1 MAGHSSCDMM
11 QTVQYVDGLGRPVQT
26 IQVQGSPFGF
36 DMIQPQA
43 YDQYGREL
51 TKYLPYTPRTGT
63 TGSYRSAALSTD
75 QAAFYGSP
83 PSGVGAVANPYAQT
97 VFDNSPLDRPV
108 EQGAPG
114 LAWQPVANSTAGHTV
129 KMIYTINNST
139 SFATDSVNGNQAA
152 RYYCTINPDGSRTL
166 NANGYYA
173 SGTLNVTIS
182 KDENWVN
189 GRAGTVEEYKDLNG
203 HVVLKRQY
211 NYTTSVQQLSTYY
224 IYDDLGKLAF
234 VLPPASGADGAAS
247 ISQTTLNNLCYQ
259 YQYDEYGRPVGKK
272 IPGKGWEYTVYNVMD
287 QPVATQDS
295 LQRAASQW
303 LFSKYDALGR
313 VIQTGVW
320 NNGISRSS
328 LQTTL
333 AGITTNLY
341 EAPVNSGNGY
351 TNVAWPTTN
360 VTATLTTDFYDTYA
374 NIPSLPP
381 SYVLS
386 SGVSQLTRGLPTVKK
401 TAVLNTPTD
410 QLWDVMYYDDL
421 GRTTQTFA
429 QHYLGGTTAL
439 NTNNYDQTTTT
450 YNFSNQPTTVTRK
463 HWTSATSSYPLVTV
477 ANTYYYDHMG
487 RKLSAWEQITNGN
500 STPTTKTLISK
511 IDYNEIGQV
520 LNKHLHSTDSI
531 NYLQT
536 IAYTYNERG
545 WLSSTS
551 APLFAMQLYYNTGSV
566 KAYNGN
572 IMYQYWGTPGSLN
585 SNYGYSY
592 DKLNRLTSGIN
603 TNGNN
608 EQNIAYDPMG
618 NVTALNRYTT
628 SALTDQLSYTYNSTN
643 QLQSVTDATGSNT
656 GLPAGTTNYTYDGN
670 GNMVSQNNGTNTAL
684 NKTINNY
691 NLLNLPQSLTVP
703 NGTITYT
710 YDATGQKLRKVAVI
724 NGITTTTEYIAGIQ
738 YKNSTT
744 AVDFIQT
751 EEGKA
756 VPSGTNYDYTY
767 YLGDNLGNSR
777 RTFDTQTG
785 VATTQ
790 QVDDYY
796 PFGLEI
802 NGSVVSP
809 KNEYLYNKKELQEEL
824 SEYDYGARFYD
835 PVIGRWNVVD
845 PLAEVSRRWSPYN
858 YVENNPIRL
867 IDPDGMSAGNPMAQ
881 TQDDDP
887 GKENENSKK
896 KTSLD
901 YDLQYAANKAG
912 FELGKS
918 ESNFGGD
925 FVGEGDDKDKKGKN
939 NKKEKE
945 KDKEAIPGLILA
957 GTGEVDAALLA
968 DDVTVVGAAD
978 DFAIPFVTIAGVG
991 AAGAAWLE
999 SKKDDILTDIYV
1011 LLAKSSG
1018 KNERHGDSGA
1028 LSKVD
1033 KQIKDLETQLA
1044 NATNNKDRVRIKQ
1057 KIKNVRENAQR
1068 QRRGEEHSRANKR

>member
-1 MAGHSSCDMM
+1 
-11 QTVQYVDGLGRPVQT
+11 
-26 IQVQGSPFGF
+26 
-36 DMIQPQA
+36 
-43 YDQYGREL
+43 
-51 TKYLPYTPRTGT
+51 
-63 TGSYRSAALSTD
+63 
-75 QAAFYGSP
+75 
-83 PSGVGAVANPYAQT
+83 
-97 VFDNSPLDRPV
+97 
-108 EQGAPG
+108 
-114 LAWQPVANSTAGHTV
+114 
-129 KMIYTINNST
+129 
-139 SFATDSVNGNQAA
+139 
-152 RYYCTINPDGSRTL
+152 
-166 NANGYYA
+166 
-173 SGTLNVTIS
+173 
-182 KDENWVN
+182 
-189 GRAGTVEEYKDLNG
+189 
-203 HVVLKRQY
+203 
-211 NYTTSVQQLSTYY
+211 
-224 IYDDLGKLAF
+224 
-234 VLPPASGADGAAS
+234 
-247 ISQTTLNNLCYQ
+247 
-259 YQYDEYGRPVGKK
+259 
-272 IPGKGWEYTVYNVMD
+272 
-287 QPVATQDS
+287 
-295 LQRAASQW
+295 
-303 LFSKYDALGR
+303 
-313 VIQTGVW
+313 
-320 NNGISRSS
+320 
-328 LQTTL
+328 
-333 AGITTNLY
+333 
-341 EAPVNSGNGY
+341 
-351 TNVAWPTTN
+351 
-360 VTATLTTDFYDTYA
+360 
-374 NIPSLPP
+374 
-381 SYVLS
+381 
-386 SGVSQLTRGLPTVKK
+386 
-401 TAVLNTPTD
+401 
-410 QLWDVMYYDDL
+410 
-421 GRTTQTFA
+421 
-429 QHYLGGTTAL
+429 
-439 NTNNYDQTTTT
+439 
-450 YNFSNQPTTVTRK
+450 
-463 HWTSATSSYPLVTV
+463 
-477 ANTYYYDHMG
+477 
-487 RKLSAWEQITNGN
+487 
-500 STPTTKTLISK
+500 
-511 IDYNEIGQV
+511 
-520 LNKHLHSTDSI
+520 
-531 NYLQT
+531 
-536 IAYTYNERG
+536 
-545 WLSSTS
+545 
-551 APLFAMQLYYNTGSV
+551 
-566 KAYNGN
+566 
-572 IMYQYWGTPGSLN
+572 
-585 SNYGYSY
+585 
-592 DKLNRLTSGIN
+592 
-603 TNGNN
+603 
-608 EQNIAYDPMG
+608 
-618 NVTALNRYTT
+618 
-628 SALTDQLSYTYNSTN
+628 
-643 QLQSVTDATGSNT
+643 
-656 GLPAGTTNYTYDGN
+656 
-670 GNMVSQNNGTNTAL
+670 
-684 NKTINNY
+684 
-691 NLLNLPQSLTVP
+691 VP